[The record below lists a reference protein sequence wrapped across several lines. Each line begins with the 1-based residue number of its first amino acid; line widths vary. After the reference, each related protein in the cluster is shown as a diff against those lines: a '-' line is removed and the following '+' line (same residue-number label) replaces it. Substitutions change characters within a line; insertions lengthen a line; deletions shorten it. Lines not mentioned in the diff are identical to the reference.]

1 MILRFIKI
9 ALFLAVLAGAGYY
22 FVRMQQS
29 AVVAVIKPLRGPAV
43 EAIYATGTVEPSVMV
58 PVSPRSPAR
67 LMQLFA
73 DEGMRVTKDQVLA
86 QMEDADL
93 QNVVE
98 EAQANLAL
106 AEKEYNRRSA
116 LAKRDAAPKDVVDQA
131 LGTLDAAR
139 AKFAQAQ
146 ANLSYMKL
154 LSPEDG
160 LVIRRDGEVGELIT
174 ANQPVF
180 YLSCCKGLRISAEV
194 DEEDI
199 AQVTTDQKV
208 LISAD
213 AFPGK
218 VFEGKVDSITPKGD
232 PVARSYRVRIN
243 LPTDTLLMIGMT
255 AESNIVLRE
264 EKNALLLPASALHE
278 GKVRVLRDGK
288 LQQQAVKTGAVTPK
302 LIEIL
307 EGVTDA
313 DIVMQDISKE
323 IGDDETPTTDLQDW
337 TLD

>member
-9 ALFLAVLAGAGYY
+9 ALFLAVVAGAGYY
-22 FVRMQQS
+22 FVQMQQS
-29 AVVAVIKPLRGPAV
+29 AVIAVIKPLRGPAV

-93 QNVVE
+93 QNVVG

-139 AKFAQAQ
+139 AKLAQAQ
-146 ANLSYMKL
+146 ASLSYMKL

-180 YLSCCKGLRISAEV
+180 YLSCCKGLRIAAEV

-199 AQVTTDQKV
+199 ANVTPDQKV

-243 LPTDTLLMIGMT
+243 LPTDTMLMIGMT

-264 EKNALLLPASALHE
+264 EKNALLLPASAFND

-288 LQQQAVKTGAVTPK
+288 LQYQAVKTGAVTPK

-307 EGVTDA
+307 DGVSDA
-313 DIVMQDISKE
+313 DIIMQDISKE
-323 IGDDETPTTDLQDW
+323 IGADEKPTTDLQDW
-337 TLD
+337 TFE

>member
-22 FVRMQQS
+22 FVRVQQS
-29 AVVAVIKPLRGPAV
+29 AVVVVIKPLRGPAV

-139 AKFAQAQ
+139 AKLAQAQ

-278 GKVRVLRDGK
+278 SKVRVLRDGK

>member
-22 FVRMQQS
+22 FVRVQQS
-29 AVVAVIKPLRGPAV
+29 AVIAVIKPLRGPAV

-58 PVSPRSPAR
+58 PVSPRSSAR

-139 AKFAQAQ
+139 AKLAQAQ

-243 LPTDTLLMIGMT
+243 LPTDTMLMIGMT

-264 EKNALLLPASALHE
+264 EPNALLLPASALHE

-288 LQQQAVKTGAVTPK
+288 LQQREVKTGAVTPK
-302 LIEIL
+302 LVEIL
-307 EGVTDA
+307 DGVSDA

-337 TLD
+337 TLN